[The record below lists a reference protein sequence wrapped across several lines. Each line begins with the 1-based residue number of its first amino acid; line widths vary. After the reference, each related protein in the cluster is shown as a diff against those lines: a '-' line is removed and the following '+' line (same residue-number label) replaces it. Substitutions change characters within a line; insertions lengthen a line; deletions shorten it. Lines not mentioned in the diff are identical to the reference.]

1 VVQPRL
7 FTDDSIA
14 GTVLEMG
21 NAAPEDGFNSMFT
34 LLPAGTPLTLKT
46 ISTSLPG
53 CSEVTSLLPIVA
65 VNMLVESL
73 VPRLRITVS
82 DPGAKKPISSRLRS
96 MSAGA
101 CCARPIV
108 KVIISIPTCG
118 FVDIPY
124 TFPFNW
130 MFAADCSV
138 FEAAEPVVG
147 DTEGRCDTVA
157 EGVGVAGI
165 VPPGPV
171 GVEVHPKTITRE
183 TRTSET
189 QKVLMNISNLDILR
203 HLVLIIDSFLPVKS
217 FSSSPL
223 LSTTDQAAIMAW
235 KNLCGA
241 HISIF
246 WSRKYQ
252 YQHN

>member
-1 VVQPRL
+1 VVHPRL

-21 NAAPEDGFNSMFT
+21 NAAPEDGFNSIFT
-34 LLPAGTPLTLKT
+34 LLPAGTPFTLKT

-82 DPGAKKPISSRLRS
+82 VPGAEKAISSWLRS

-130 MFAADCSV
+130 MFAADCPVS
-138 FEAAEPVVG
+138 EAGES
-147 DTEGRCDTVA
+147 TEGRGDTVA
-157 EGVGVAGI
+157 EGEGVTGI

-171 GVEVHPKTITRE
+171 GVEVHPKTITSE

-189 QKVLMNISNLDILR
+189 QKVLMNINNLDILR

-217 FSSSPL
+217 FSSPPL
-223 LSTTDQAAIMAW
+223 LSTVDQVAIMAW
-235 KNLCGA
+235 KNLCGT